1 MRRWVNWETFL
12 AEVRPDLPQVFESV
26 EQALLDHYA
35 EFTVERAERVCGVAG
50 DTLRTIAEIIGRHPT
65 KLASHTWRAA
75 GAGNLGGWQV
85 ARCLF
90 FLNVLTGSV
99 GTEGGTNGNGW
110 NKFVADPFKPAPPVD
125 SWNELTWPIEY
136 PLAYHEM
143 SMLLPHFLLDGRG
156 KLDTYFSRVY
166 NPVWTNPDGFSWLE
180 ALKDETRIECHV
192 ALTPTWS
199 ETAWF
204 ADYVLPMGV
213 GAERHDIAS
222 FETHAGRWIGFRQP
236 VLRRYA
242 ELNGEAVGPE
252 RRTHEFNP
260 GEVWEENEFWI
271 DLSWRIDPDGS
282 LGIRQWFESD
292 EHPGTPVG
300 VDEYYGR
307 MFTDSVPGPRR
318 GGGSRRGDAA
328 RVHARPWRLRRT
340 GRHVRRPT
348 SGSSPRA
355 DVDGCARDET
365 GRVSPSRHRR
375 HVGSQRRSTRH
386 DEARRSRRR
395 LAGGR
400 RRRRG
405 EARLPD
411 AVEEA
416 RAVLDD
422 VARLGLARTRDAG
435 LDPVA
440 RALGGPRP
448 GG

>member
-1 MRRWVNWETFL
+1 M
-12 AEVRPDLPQVFESV
+12 FESV

-35 EFTVERAERVCGVAG
+35 EYTVERAERVCGVSG

-99 GTEGGTNGNGW
+99 GTEGGTSGNGW

-242 ELNGEAVGPE
+242 ELNGEAVGPGAAHARVQPRRGVGGERVLDRPVVAHRSRRLARHPAVVRE
-252 RRTHEFNP
+252 RRAPRHSRRCRR
-260 GEVWEENEFWI
+260 V
-271 DLSWRIDPDGS
+271 LRA
-282 LGIRQWFESD
+282 
-292 EHPGTPVG
+292 G
-300 VDEYYGR
+300 VR
-307 MFTDSVPGPRR
+307 RRRPRARR
-318 GGGSRRGDAA
+318 GGGRRRSDTP
-328 RVHARPWRLRRT
+328 RVHARPRRLRRA
-340 GRHVRRPT
+340 GRHVRCRT

-355 DVDGCARDET
+355 DVDG
-365 GRVSPSRHRR
+365 
-375 HVGSQRRSTRH
+375 
-386 DEARRSRRR
+386 
-395 LAGGR
+395 L
-400 RRRRG
+400 
-405 EARLPD
+405 
-411 AVEEA
+411 
-416 RAVLDD
+416 RA
-422 VARLGLARTRDAG
+422 
-435 LDPVA
+435 
-440 RALGGPRP
+440 
-448 GG
+448 